1 MRITSLAADHLR
13 VPLGKPGRVPLG
25 GPKPAGP
32 DAADLLL
39 VHAETDAG
47 AVGLGFTYCLGPGA
61 GAVRDLLVHDLPA
74 LVVGEDPHDT
84 DRLYARAGR
93 RFAGVGFAGLA
104 ARAYAAVDIALWDL
118 KGQAAGLSLHRLL
131 GGVRPAAPFFRSD
144 LAPHGRPAED
154 VLEDARPLVRD
165 GVMGV
170 RVEVGRG
177 DVQEDA
183 DRVRDLSDGLGDGG
197 WVGVSAGGRFDLNT
211 AVALAHFFGDIGV
224 DWFEDPLPAGDALG
238 YRRLAD
244 LAEVPLAVGSLF
256 DTPDQFYAV
265 IREGVVRTVRPD
277 VCRLGGITPV
287 AKVAAV
293 AEAFGVAVSPAR
305 LPEVGVHLACGLAA
319 VPHVDSVAWFAE
331 VLAGG
336 PHLEDGKLAP
346 PDGPGLGLHVNEDA
360 AERYRVR

>member
-1 MRITSLAADHLR
+1 MRITSLSTDHLR
-13 VPLGKPGRVPLG
+13 IPLGKPGRVPLG

-47 AVGLGFTYCLGPGA
+47 AVGLGFTYLLGPGA
-61 GAVRDLLVHDLPA
+61 AAVRDLLAHELPS
-74 LVVGEDPHDT
+74 LVVGEDARDA
-84 DRLYARAGR
+84 DRLFARAGR
-93 RFAGVGFAGLA
+93 RFAGVGFAGLV

-118 KGQAAGLSLHRLL
+118 KGQAAGLPLHRLL
-131 GGVRPAAPFFRSD
+131 GGARPSAPFFASD
-144 LAPHGRPAED
+144 LAPHWRPAED
-154 VLEDARPLVRD
+154 VLADARPLARQ
-165 GVMGV
+165 GAMGV

-183 DRVRDLSDGLGDGG
+183 DRVRDISDGLGDGG

-256 DTPDQFYAV
+256 DTPDPFYAV

-319 VPHVDSVAWFAE
+319 VPHVDSVGWFTD
-331 VLAGG
+331 VFAGG
-336 PHLEDGKLAP
+336 PHLDDGKLVP
-346 PDGPGLGLHVNEDA
+346 SDGPGLGLGVNEEA

>member
-1 MRITSLAADHLR
+1 MRITSLTTDHLR
-13 VPLGKPGRVPLG
+13 IPLGKPGRVPLG
-25 GPKPAGP
+25 GPKAAGP
-32 DAADLLL
+32 DAVDLLL
-39 VHAETDAG
+39 VHADTDAG
-47 AVGLGFTYCLGPGA
+47 AVGLGFTYLLGPGV
-61 GAVRDLLVHDLPA
+61 GAVRDLLDEELPA

-84 DRLYARAGR
+84 DRLFARAGR

-104 ARAYAAVDIALWDL
+104 ARAYAAIDLALWDL
-118 KGQAAGLSLHRLL
+118 KGQAAGLPLHRLL
-131 GGVRPAAPFFRSD
+131 GGVRPAAPFFLSD

-154 VLEDARPLVRD
+154 VLADARPFVRD
-165 GVMGV
+165 GAMGV

-224 DWFEDPLPAGDALG
+224 DWFEDPLPAGDDPG

-244 LAEVPLAVGSLF
+244 LAEVPLAVGSLS
-256 DTPDQFYAV
+256 DSTDQFIRV
-265 IREGVVRTVRPD
+265 IREGVIRTVRPD

-287 AKVAAV
+287 LKVAAV
-293 AEAFGVAVSPAR
+293 AEAFGVAVSPVR

-319 VPHVDSVAWFAE
+319 VPHVDSVGWFAD
-331 VLAGG
+331 VFGG
-336 PHLEDGKLAP
+336 PRLQDGKLIP
-346 PDGPGLGLHVNEDA
+346 PDGPGLGLHPNGGAV
-360 AERYRVR
+360 ERYRVR